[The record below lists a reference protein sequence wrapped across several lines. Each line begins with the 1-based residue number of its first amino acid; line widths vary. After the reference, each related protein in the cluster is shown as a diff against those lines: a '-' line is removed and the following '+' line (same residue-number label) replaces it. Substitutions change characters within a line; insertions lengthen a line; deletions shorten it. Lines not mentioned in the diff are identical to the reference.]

1 MAPDTVLK
9 SKMRCLITI
18 LEKRGLITI
27 FERKGDL
34 INFVTL
40 KGGLI
45 REFTERTRK
54 SCGVKI

>member
-1 MAPDTVLK
+1 MCDTESK
-9 SKMRCLITI
+9 MKKYGTRHSSKMRCLITI

-45 REFTERTRK
+45 REITVRD
-54 SCGVKI
+54 